1 MRRGT
6 LIAIVVI
13 VVILA
18 AAAVFQI
25 AAFTSD
31 RRPEAPVPSAS
42 PT

>member
-6 LIAIVVI
+6 LIAIVVL

-18 AAAVFQI
+18 AAAAFQI

-31 RRPEAPVPSAS
+31 ERPNPPVPSAS